1 MRKLA
6 LLPLLFCAALCG
18 AVKLSHDDSEVRVVP
33 EENSPQPKTV
43 VVRIVFPKEQ
53 KNYNKLPIHSQIRLE
68 GFSLGTI
75 TPFERGKMLRE
86 DPKGQTVRVII
97 DNNPYVSYDQS
108 VEDSFDENREYYD
121 KILSFELPGNISPG
135 EHIIRAFPARSF
147 GESLKLEGSFNAST
161 FYYRDS
167 SKRNTL
173 NVDLTKPYLTYNEP
187 QGEFSGDKP
196 ILLDFYI
203 SNCQLSKDGYRVR
216 FSIDGKVVRLL
227 TAWAPYFIYGLPKGN
242 HTVRLELIDKDGKRV
257 SGIFNDVKR
266 TITVN

>member
-1 MRKLA
+1 MRKFA
-6 LLPLLFCAALCG
+6 LLPLFFCVALSG
-18 AVKLSHDDSEVRVVP
+18 AVKLSHDDSEARVVP
-33 EENSPQPKTV
+33 IEETPQPKTV

-75 TPFERGKMLRE
+75 SPFERSKTLRE
-86 DPKGQTVRVII
+86 DPKGQTLRVII
-97 DNNPYVSYDQS
+97 DNDPYIAYDQS

-121 KILSFELPGNISPG
+121 KILSFELPGHISPG

-167 SKRNTL
+167 SKKKTL
-173 NVDLTKPYLTYNEP
+173 DVDLNKPYLTYNEP
-187 QGEFSGDKP
+187 QGEFSSDQP

-203 SNCQLSKDGYRVR
+203 NNCQLSKDGYRVR
-216 FSIDGKVVRLL
+216 FSVDGKVVRLL
-227 TAWAPYFIYGLPKGN
+227 TDWTPYLIYGLPKGN
-242 HTVRLELIDKDGKRV
+242 HTIRLVLIDKDNKAVPGM
-257 SGIFNDVKR
+257 FNNIQR